1 MTTPGDAMNEP
12 HGDDAEPMDPTT
24 DLMVDANAVAGLL
37 ERLFGGDVTALP
49 GQCAHCHT
57 VSLVGAMHAYVRA
70 PGTVIRCP
78 VCHGVVLRVVET
90 GRATYVDARGAAYNA
105 FERTDSAG

>member
-1 MTTPGDAMNEP
+1 MTTGDAMDEI
-12 HGDDAEPMDPTT
+12 GSIDPTT

-37 ERLFGGDVTALP
+37 ERLFGGDMTAVP

-78 VCHGVVLRVVET
+78 ACHEVVLRIVET
-90 GRATYVDARGAAYNA
+90 SRTTYVDARGAAYIA
-105 FERTDSAG
+105 FERTDTTG